1 LLLNKR
7 AAIFSSWK
15 PPFFFNKN
23 RFFLRKNALKSEP
36 KRTIYQHSRVIN
48 EHIQFSLNPLEIN
61 KIARATG
68 FTKRNSK
75 LSGVKF
81 LKSLLFN
88 EMPQNQ
94 TTLASIKSD
103 LEHQQ
108 NCNVSCVALH
118 NRFGSEAV
126 SFLQQVLSQQL
137 SVNIDFKEFEN
148 QLTNFSGVC
157 IKDSTKLKLPDCFIS
172 DYPGY
177 GGLHGKTANLCIQY
191 EYDILSGNSK
201 GLYFTKVNRNDQR
214 DSKDTLD
221 SIEPNTLYIRDLGYI
236 TSSYL
241 KGVIRKQAYFV
252 NLLPKI
258 GVYQLKNNVFEKLN
272 WEKLHH
278 QMQLTGCSSR
288 EIEVFIGP
296 EKDIKARLIFFP
308 VSSKNVEMRLRR
320 ATERG
325 SRKTDKYQYSK
336 EYKIKSHYDI
346 IITNV
351 PKDVLS
357 TTQVQKTYKL
367 RWQIELIFKAWKSHG
382 KIDKLKAMKK
392 ERFQCHLLAQFIW
405 LALMWKIFQFTNLM
419 ARKTEK
425 RATSVLKFYHM
436 INRMKRKIQELLNYK
451 WGLAKWL
458 NCNLINIISST
469 LIEKK
474 KNKIAHYEILTEI
487 YIA

>member
-1 LLLNKR
+1 M
-7 AAIFSSWK
+7 
-15 PPFFFNKN
+15 
-23 RFFLRKNALKSEP
+23 RKNALKSEP

-48 EHIQFSLNPLEIN
+48 EHIQTSLNPFEIN

-75 LSGVKF
+75 LSGEKF

-88 EMPQNQ
+88 EMPPNQ
-94 TTLASIKSD
+94 TTLTSLKSD
-103 LEHQQ
+103 LGQQ
-108 NCNVSCVALH
+108 HNCCVSRVALH
-118 NRFGSEAV
+118 KRFGPEAV
-126 SFLQQVLSQQL
+126 NFLKQVLSQQL
-137 SVNIDFKEFEN
+137 SINIDFKEFEN
-148 QLTNFSGVC
+148 KLTNFSAVC
-157 IKDSTKLKLPDCFIS
+157 IKDSTKLKLPDCFIN

-201 GLYFTKVNRNDQR
+201 DLYFTKVNRNDQR
-214 DSKDTLD
+214 DSNETLD

-241 KGVIRKQAYFV
+241 KGVIKKHAYFV

-258 GVYQLKNNVFEKLN
+258 GVFQQKNNVFEKLN

-278 QMQLTGCSSR
+278 QMQVTGCKSK

-296 EKDIKARLIFFP
+296 EKDIKARLILFP
-308 VSSKNVEMRLRR
+308 VSSKKVEMRLRR
-320 ATERG
+320 AAERG
-325 SRKTDKYQYSK
+325 SRKTDKYQYTK
-336 EYKIKSHYDI
+336 EYQIKSHYDI

-351 PKDVLS
+351 PKEVLS
-357 TTQVQKTYKL
+357 ATQVQKTYKL

-382 KIDKLKAMKK
+382 KIDNLKAMKK
-392 ERFQCHLLAQFIW
+392 ERFLCHLLAQFIW
-405 LALMWKIFQFTNLM
+405 LSLTWKIFQFTNLL
-419 ARKTEK
+419 ARKKEK
-425 RATSVLKFYHM
+425 RATSVLKFFHM
-436 INRMKRKIQELLNYK
+436 INRMKKKIQELLNYK

-458 NCNLINIISST
+458 NCNIINIITST
-469 LIEKK
+469 LIDKK

-487 YIA
+487 FIA